1 MKRSLKAVLVIL
13 FLVGFALAQ
22 SMKQEKTAEQVYKNI
37 QVFKGMPASQL
48 QSVMA
53 FMSGSLGVKCSH
65 CHTPGAFEKDDKAAK
80 QTARR
85 MIRMVFDINKGNFG
99 GENAVSCYTCHRG
112 QPMPLAVPAVGQ
124 NLWQENGD
132 LKSDTSLPTVDQVL
146 ARYVEAL
153 GGRSAIMRV
162 TVRVM
167 KGSRVGADGVLV
179 PEEVYQK
186 APNKLLVVTRY
197 PNNVISKGFDGAKA
211 WGRDN
216 QGESLM
222 SDEDAAELER
232 EAAFHKDVDL
242 KQLYKEMRLAGQ
254 ATVNDRTAYVV
265 EAESRRGNSEKLYFD
280 AQTGLLIRRYREFK
294 TVLGLFPT
302 QIDYED
308 YKEVDGVKL
317 PFTIRWSFPGR
328 SWGRKIAEVKQ
339 NTVIDDK
346 TFSQLNIK
354 N

>member
-1 MKRSLKAVLVIL
+1 MTRTLKVVLVTLIS
-13 FLVGFALAQ
+13 VGFVLAQ
-22 SMKQEKTAEQVYKNI
+22 SMKQEKTAEQVYKNV

-48 QSVMA
+48 QPLMA
-53 FMSGSLGVKCSH
+53 FMAGSLGVKCSH

-85 MIRMVFDINKGNFG
+85 MITMVFDINKGNFDG
-99 GENAVSCYTCHRG
+99 DNAVSCYTCHRG
-112 QPMPLAVPAVGQ
+112 QPLPVSVPTVGQ
-124 NLWQENGD
+124 NLWQGNNG
-132 LKSDTSLPTVDQVL
+132 LKSDTNVPTVDQLL
-146 ARYVEAL
+146 AKYVEAL
-153 GGRSAIMRV
+153 GGRAALMRA
-162 TVRVM
+162 TTRVI

-197 PNNVISKGFDGAKA
+197 PDNAIIRGYDGVKG

-216 QGESLM
+216 EGESLI
-222 SDEDAAELER
+222 SEEDAAELER

-242 KQLYKEMRLAGQ
+242 KQLYTRMISAGR
-254 ATVNDRTAYVV
+254 ATVGDKTTYVV

-280 AQTGLLIRRYREFK
+280 VQTGLLVRRYREFK
-294 TVLGLFPT
+294 TVLGLFPI

-308 YKEVDGVKL
+308 YKEADGVKL

-328 SWGRKIAEVKQ
+328 SWGRKINEVKH
-339 NTVIDDK
+339 NAVINNES
-346 TFSQLNIK
+346 FSPPGIK